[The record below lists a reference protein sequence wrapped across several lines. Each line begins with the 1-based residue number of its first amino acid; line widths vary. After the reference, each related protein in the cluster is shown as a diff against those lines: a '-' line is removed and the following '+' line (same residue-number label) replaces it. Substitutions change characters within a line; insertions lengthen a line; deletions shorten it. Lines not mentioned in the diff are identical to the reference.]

1 MAGLARKVHDSTT
14 LQEEFEKTVIYKRGE
29 DSQKRRLD
37 RHVPTRWN
45 SDFACLHTHLHFKEE
60 VQLFTTQ
67 NNLLDYALTPAQWK
81 LADHLVPVL
90 EVCFT
95 LVVNDNTY

>member
-37 RHVPTRWN
+37 RRVPTRWN